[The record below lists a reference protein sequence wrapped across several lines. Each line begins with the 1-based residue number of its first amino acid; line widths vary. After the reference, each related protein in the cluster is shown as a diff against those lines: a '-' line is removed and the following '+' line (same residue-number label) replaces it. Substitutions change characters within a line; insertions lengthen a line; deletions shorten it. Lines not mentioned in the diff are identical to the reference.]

1 MYFKQFLEES
11 AGIEQN
17 HLYVDRAGGVPW
29 TKRRSN
35 QSTVKEINLD
45 IHWTDAEAET
55 SILWPPDAK
64 N

>member
-1 MYFKQFLEES
+1 MYFKRFLEES

-17 HLYVDRAGGVPW
+17 YLYVDRAGGVPW